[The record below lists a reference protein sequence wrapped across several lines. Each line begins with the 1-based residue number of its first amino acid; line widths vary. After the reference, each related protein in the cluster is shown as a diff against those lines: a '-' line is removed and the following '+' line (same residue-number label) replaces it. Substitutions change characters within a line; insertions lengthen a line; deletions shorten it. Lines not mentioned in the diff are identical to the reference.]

1 MSNHPPPPGPSGS
14 LIHGKWPQKK
24 RDQWA
29 VIHTAAIVAVNLYN
43 DVMKIA
49 LCQFDQ
55 AWEDPRANRE
65 KLRSLVDA
73 QKAPWDWI
81 IFPEM
86 TLSGFSMDTSK
97 TTTRPEDI
105 EFFSLMARERKA
117 WVSFG
122 GVEDG
127 FNKLITIDRSGSRAS
142 EYSKINLY
150 SFGKEDRHYKRGSKQ
165 VTFRLDGWAVTP
177 AICFDLR
184 FPRIFWDPAERTE
197 LFVDIVAWPA
207 RRSEHW
213 TTLLK
218 ARAIENQCYVVGVNR
233 TGKDPT
239 LEYSGNSA
247 VFDPLGKTVLDC
259 GTAEGVSVTE
269 APVDKAMVAK
279 TRERFPFF
287 KDRRPVLL

>member
-1 MSNHPPPPGPSGS
+1 
-14 LIHGKWPQKK
+14 
-24 RDQWA
+24 
-29 VIHTAAIVAVNLYN
+29 
-43 DVMKIA
+43 MKIA
-49 LCQFDQ
+49 LCQFDM
-55 AWEDPRANRE
+55 AWEDSRASRD
-65 KLRSLVDA
+65 KIRSLLE
-73 QKAPWDWI
+73 KAAAGWDWI

-97 TTTRPEDI
+97 TSTRPEDI
-105 EFFSLMARERKA
+105 KFFSGLARERSA

-127 FNKLITIDRSGSRAS
+127 YNKLVTLDRSGARVS

-150 SFGKEDRHYKRGSKQ
+150 SFAGEDKHYKRGTAQ
-165 VTFRLDGWAVTP
+165 VTFEIDGLSVTP

-184 FPRIFWDPAERTE
+184 FPHIFWDAAERTD
-197 LFVDIVAWPA
+197 LFVDIAAWPA

-233 TGKDPT
+233 TGEDPT

-259 GTAEGVSVTE
+259 GTAEGVFISA
-269 APVDKAMVAK
+269 APVEKALVEK
-279 TRERFPFF
+279 TRARFPFF
-287 KDRRPVLL
+287 RDRKPVLSYGEDRP

>member
-1 MSNHPPPPGPSGS
+1 
-14 LIHGKWPQKK
+14 
-24 RDQWA
+24 
-29 VIHTAAIVAVNLYN
+29 
-43 DVMKIA
+43 MKIA
-49 LCQFDQ
+49 LCQFDTV
-55 AWEDPRANRE
+55 WEDCRANRDKIRALVE
-65 KLRSLVDA
+65 KSPA
-73 QKAPWDWI
+73 GWDWI
-81 IFPEM
+81 VFPEM

-105 EFFSLMARERKA
+105 EFFSRMAKERKA

-127 FNKLITIDRSGSRAS
+127 FNKLITFDRSGARAS

-150 SFGKEDRHYKRGSKQ
+150 SFAGEDKRYKRGTEQ
-165 VTFRLDGWAVTP
+165 TTFPIEGMAVTP
-177 AICFDLR
+177 AVCFDLR
-184 FPRIFWDPAERTE
+184 FPHIFWDRAERTE
-197 LFVDIVAWPA
+197 LFVDIAAWPA

-247 VFDPLGKTVLDC
+247 IFDPLGKTVLDC
-259 GTAEGVSVTE
+259 GTAEGVFVSE
-269 APVDKAMVAK
+269 AAVEKALVEK
-279 TRERFPFF
+279 TRARFPFF